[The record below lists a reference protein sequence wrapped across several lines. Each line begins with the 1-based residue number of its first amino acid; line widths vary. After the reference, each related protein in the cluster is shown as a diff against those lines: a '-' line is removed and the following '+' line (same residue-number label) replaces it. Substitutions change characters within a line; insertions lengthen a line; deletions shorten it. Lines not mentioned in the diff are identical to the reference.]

1 MIKKSQYEMLIQC
14 AKELCFGKS
23 KNTKSAFDDIFE
35 SSLKKLA
42 ETHTNEE
49 ISNN

>member
-14 AKELCFGKS
+14 AKELCFG

-42 ETHTNEE
+42 ETHTIEE
-49 ISNN
+49 ILNN

>member
-1 MIKKSQYEMLIQC
+1 MIKESPYEWFMRC
-14 AKELCFGKS
+14 ARELWFG

-42 ETHTNEE
+42 ETHTIEE
-49 ISNN
+49 ILNN